1 MSTEHTDTEFSLPS
15 ATVLRNRLEAL
26 IKNNNEHSIFEG
38 LTNLDYVHYKN
49 LPSLSL
55 LKFPN
60 KDTRFCFLYRN
71 LLVNNY
77 VTYYYT
83 LLINL
88 ASKAAQKKLMRLDP
102 STWQQIISADIKQVN
117 CLIAAIAW
125 LTVDGVSLRCNSK
138 RYESPDDLYYNLVLE
153 EPLAV
158 FTFVMFLLGDKRDLS
173 LAEMEHT
180 ANVTYNRLLH
190 NMPVEQ

>member
-1 MSTEHTDTEFSLPS
+1 MSTEHTDSGFSLPS
-15 ATVLRNRLEAL
+15 ATVLKNRLEML
-26 IKNNNEHSIFEG
+26 IKNNTEHSIFEG
-38 LTNLDYVHYKN
+38 LTNLDYVHYKD

-55 LKFPN
+55 LKFPS
-60 KDTRFCFLYRN
+60 KDTKFCFLYRN

-88 ASKAAQKKLMRLDP
+88 ASKAAQKKLMKLDA
-102 STWQQIISADIKQVN
+102 STWQQVISADIKQVN

-125 LTVDGVSLRCNSK
+125 LTVDGVNLRCHSK
-138 RYESPDDLYYNLVLE
+138 KYEIPDDLYYNLVLE

-158 FTFVMFLLGDKRDLS
+158 FTFVLFLLGDKRDLS
-173 LAEMEHT
+173 PAEMEHT
-180 ANVTYNRLLH
+180 ANVTYNRLLAKL
-190 NMPVEQ
+190 